1 MTIYRSNAVLAQ
13 ASCDTTTHTSTL
25 RLANDVRGYSTT
37 PTAHVRDLVA
47 DGIKPYGLAVYFA
60 IADRQRIAKGEYFRS
75 NESLAEEAGIS
86 KSNVQKWLSILKKKQ
101 YVSVWYI
108 NGGRRMRVLTGVRRG
123 TPTDTEGYSQEDPYK
138 ENNIK
143 KTTQTE
149 KCDVSFLTEK
159 NRVLFG
165 EGRVSKLVASYGLL
179 KVQRGLLAWDS
190 EEQSKIRN
198 PMGWL
203 IRAIKDDYEPRKA
216 TTNGQHFT
224 EDTFEHHRIVSEYNG
239 SSKENARTVK
249 KLTEEGLTEARI
261 AYRIW
266 SKKI

>member
-1 MTIYRSNAVLAQ
+1 MSNALLE
-13 ASCDTTTHTSTL
+13 SPKSNNEDSPSGL